1 MGTKCPK
8 CQTENTEDSVFCK
21 KCATRLRSAQEISIT
36 RTILKPSDEL
46 AISSTFADKYKII
59 AEIGRG
65 GMGVVYKAEDLKL
78 KRFVAI
84 KLLPSELDSDAEAK
98 GRFIQ
103 EAQAAAALSHP
114 NICTIHEVEESEGKT
129 YIAMEYIDGYS
140 LRERTVK
147 SPLSTE
153 EALDVAIQV
162 AQGLVEAHK
171 KGITHRDI
179 KTANIM
185 VDEKGQVKIMDFGLA
200 KVAGGALITKEAR
213 PMGTVAYMSP
223 EQARGEEVDQR
234 TDIWALGV
242 VLYEMMSCQFPFR
255 GENEATVLYNIEHKD
270 PLPIRKFKS
279 DVPVEIEKVINR
291 CLKKK
296 PESRYQS
303 AEEAL
308 SDLQE
313 YQDFLKAPELGITD
327 FKSFIR
333 VVKKPKVAIPA
344 ILTILIV
351 GLIALWYFDRQSKIR
366 WAENVALPEI
376 ELLIGDMAFSPNSV
390 EAFELAVKAEKYIPD
405 NPKLIELLTI
415 CSGKIDV
422 ITTPPGANIYIK
434 EYQKEYQSPENEWE
448 FLGVSPIQKLRLP
461 YQFYS
466 VKIEKE
472 GYEPVQYLA
481 PTFDWSKDGVIPRH
495 IERSLD
501 KKGTVPL
508 GMVRVEGRGDIP
520 AFFIDIY
527 EVTNKQFKEF
537 VESGGY
543 RKREYWKHEFIKDG
557 EVLTWEEAMDEFLD
571 KTGRP
576 GPSLWE
582 AGTYKEGQDPYP
594 VRGISWYEA
603 AAYAEFSK
611 KSLPTISHWG
621 VAASLNSPVQVMINH
636 KFLQF
641 SNFGGEGPKPVGSNN
656 SLIFSGAYDMAGN
669 VREWCW
675 NENQAERCIRG
686 GAWNDVIYMRHN
698 ITQSPP
704 FNRSEKN
711 GFRCVRYINEDRIPP
726 QFFQPYMGREERD
739 FYKINPVSDDIFQ
752 VYKGQF
758 DYDVQDLNPTIEA
771 REESPDWIRERIS
784 FDAAYNRDRVIV
796 YLFLPKNAF
805 PPYQTVIYFPGSEAT
820 MINDNEVLLKDNA
833 FKYGFI
839 VKNKRALLVPFCKG
853 TGERIFDGVNRLHLG
868 RETHQY
874 TEYLIQIVKDF
885 KRAMD
890 YLETREDID
899 SQRVA
904 YFGFSWGGFLG
915 NIIPAVE
922 ERLKASIVELGGL
935 RSRRLRPEADEINY
949 VTRVKVPTLM
959 LNGKYDTNVFPL
971 ETTVR
976 PMFDLLGVPKE
987 HKRLVVYETDHFI
1000 PKTELIK
1007 ETLNWLDKYLGPVR

>member
-1 MGTKCPK
+1 MTVMIKCPE
-8 CQTENTEDSVFCK
+8 CLAENTSDSQFCK
-21 KCATRLRSAQEISIT
+21 KCASPLKSVQEISIT

-46 AISSTFADKYKII
+46 VVGSTFADKYRII
-59 AEIGRG
+59 VEIGRG

-84 KLLPSELDSDAEAK
+84 KILPSELESDEEVRD
-98 GRFIQ
+98 RFIQ

-114 NICTIHEVEESEGKT
+114 NICTIHEIEEAEGKT
-129 YIAMEYIDGYS
+129 YIAMEYIDGHS
-140 LRERTVK
+140 LREKTVK
-147 SPLSTE
+147 SPFSTE

-179 KTANIM
+179 KSANIM
-185 VDEKGQVKIMDFGLA
+185 VDEKGQAKIMDFGLA

-255 GENEATVLYNIEHKD
+255 GDNEATVLYNIEHKD
-270 PLPIRKFKS
+270 PFPIRKFKG

-303 AEEAL
+303 AEEVL
-308 SDLQE
+308 SDLQQ

-333 VVKKPKVAIPA
+333 VVKKPKIAVPS
-344 ILTILIV
+344 ILTILII
-351 GLIALWYFDRQSKIR
+351 GLIAFWYFDRQSKIR

-376 ELLIGDMAFSPNSV
+376 ELLIGDMAFSPDSV
-390 EAFELAVKAEKYIPD
+390 EAFELAVEAEKYIPD
-405 NPKLIELLTI
+405 NPKLMELLTI
-415 CSGKIDV
+415 CSGKIDA

-434 EYQKEYQSPENEWE
+434 EYKSPENNWE
-448 FLGVSPIQKLRLP
+448 FLGLSPIRERRLP
-461 YQFYS
+461 NQFYRI
-466 VKIEKE
+466 KIEKE
-472 GYEPVQYLA
+472 GYETVQYVT
-481 PTFDWSKDGVIPRH
+481 PTFDWSDKGVIPKH
-495 IERSLD
+495 IKKSLE
-501 KKGTVPL
+501 KKGTVPQ

-520 AFFIDIY
+520 DFFIDIY

-537 VESGGY
+537 IDGGGY
-543 RKREYWKHEFIKDG
+543 QKKEYWKHEFIKDG
-557 EVLTWEEAMDEFLD
+557 VVLTWKEAMAEFVD

-582 AGTYKEGQDPYP
+582 AGSYKEGQDDYP
-594 VRGISWYEA
+594 VRGVSWYEA
-603 AAYAEFSK
+603 AACAEFSE
-611 KSLPTISHWG
+611 KSLPTTRHWWI
-621 VAASLNSPVQVMINH
+621 ASSINSPVQRMMNH
-636 KFLQF
+636 NFLQF
-641 SNFGGEGPKPVGSNN
+641 SNFRGEGPEPVGSNN
-656 SLIFSGAYDMAGN
+656 SIIFSGAYDMAGN

-675 NENQAERCIRG
+675 NQYQNERSLRG
-686 GAWNDVIYMRHN
+686 GAWNDVIYMRAN

-704 FNRSEKN
+704 FDRSDKN
-711 GFRCVRYINEDRIPP
+711 GFRCVRYIDKEQIPAGA
-726 QFFQPYMGREERD
+726 FQPRKRSVGRD
-739 FYKINPVSDDIFQ
+739 FYKEKPVSDDIFQ
-752 VYKGQF
+752 VYKAQF
-758 DYDVQDLNPTIEA
+758 DYDALELNPTIET
-771 REESPDWIRERIS
+771 REEGPDWIRERIS
-784 FDAAYNRDRVIV
+784 FDAAYNGERVIV
-796 YLFLPKNAF
+796 YLFLPKNVS
-805 PPYQTVIYFPGSEAT
+805 PPYQTIIYFPGSEAT
-820 MINDNEVLLKDNA
+820 WFNDNEALLKDNV

-839 VKNKRALLVPFCKG
+839 VKNKRALLIPLYKG
-853 TGERIFDGVNRLHLG
+853 TGERIFDGVFGLHLG

-874 TEYLIQIVKDF
+874 TEYLIQLVKDF
-885 KRAMD
+885 RRSMD
-890 YLETREDID
+890 YLKTREDLDI
-899 SQRVA
+899 QKVA
-904 YFGFSWGGFLG
+904 YLGYSWGGILG
-915 NIIPAVE
+915 SIIPAVE

-935 RSRRLRPEADEINY
+935 RPRKMRPESDQINY

-971 ETTVR
+971 ETSVR
-976 PMFDLLGVPKE
+976 PMFDLLGVPDEDKQ
-987 HKRLVVYETDHFI
+987 LVIYETDHFI

-1007 ETLNWLDKYLGPVR
+1007 ETLNWLDKYLGPVQ